1 MYTHITVFRQAHG
14 LAGESQRFED
24 ISTNMFMKL
33 ERSLQDCDMDKF
45 LNVMDHLIEEHDY
58 VPAPGDIFISG
69 SIRMKS
75 AAGYYVGQAC
85 CEYCVLGSHP
95 DDDHSKVVEWI
106 MQPYDRDSVYSD
118 DPAEV
123 DKWVDNPR
131 LMLPRY

>member
-1 MYTHITVFRQAHG
+1 
-14 LAGESQRFED
+14 
-24 ISTNMFMKL
+24 
-33 ERSLQDCDMDKF
+33 
-45 LNVMDHLIEEHDY
+45 
-58 VPAPGDIFISG
+58 
-69 SIRMKS
+69 
-75 AAGYYVGQAC
+75 
-85 CEYCVLGSHP
+85 CVLGSHP